1 MSGRNSGT
9 HRLEAV
15 KTELEAVKE
24 RMAALEA
31 AHAGCAERIRELHER
46 NTDLVR
52 LTVAGQR
59 LAASVQRDAI
69 LATIEEIVVDLIGS
83 EELAIFELAEMD
95 GDVETMRLVH
105 VRGIAADSPRLA
117 RAAGPIRYAL
127 GVGQTLVARSRRKG
141 ADDVDGGLTA
151 AIPLKIDGHV
161 TGAVAIFGLVEHKQA
176 LAPVDHELFE
186 ILSRQ
191 AAMAL
196 HSAATRSL
204 RPTARPPPRP
214 PE

>member
-1 MSGRNSGT
+1 MSGRGNL
-9 HRLEAV
+9 HKLEAV
-15 KTELEAVKE
+15 KTELETVKE

-31 AHAGCAERIRELHER
+31 AHAHCAVRIRDLHER

-59 LAASVQRDAI
+59 LATSVQREEV

-83 EELAIFELAEMD
+83 EELAIYELAEMD
-95 GDVETMRLVH
+95 GDFDSLRLVH
-105 VRGIAADSPRLA
+105 VRGISESSPRLA

-141 ADDVDGGLTA
+141 AEDVDGGLTA
-151 AIPLKIDGHV
+151 AIPLKLDGHV
-161 TGAVAIFGLVEHKQA
+161 TGAVAIFGLVEHKKV

-186 ILSRQ
+186 VISRQ

-196 HSAATRSL
+196 CSAAARSL
-204 RPTARPPPRP
+204 RPTVRPPARPQ
-214 PE
+214 E

>member
-1 MSGRNSGT
+1 MSGRGNL
-9 HRLEAV
+9 HKLEAV
-15 KTELEAVKE
+15 KTELETVKE

-31 AHAGCAERIRELHER
+31 AHAHCAARIRDLHER

-59 LAASVQRDAI
+59 LATSVQRDDVF
-69 LATIEEIVVDLIGS
+69 ATIEEIVVDLIGS
-83 EELAIFELAEMD
+83 EELAIYELAEMD
-95 GDVETMRLVH
+95 GDFDSLRLVH
-105 VRGIAADSPRLA
+105 VRGISEGSPRLA

-141 ADDVDGGLTA
+141 AEDVDGGLTA
-151 AIPLKIDGHV
+151 AIPLKLDGHV
-161 TGAVAIFGLVEHKQA
+161 TGAVAIFGLVEHKKV

-186 ILSRQ
+186 VISRQ

-196 HSAATRSL
+196 CSAASRSL
-204 RPTARPPPRP
+204 RPTVRPPARP
-214 PE
+214 EE